1 LPFSSSQSPSLPV
14 QEPSSSSS
22 SSSSLLVSSYFVWS
36 VLDNFSLFCTFK
48 RLDL

>member
-14 QEPSSSSS
+14 QEPSSSS